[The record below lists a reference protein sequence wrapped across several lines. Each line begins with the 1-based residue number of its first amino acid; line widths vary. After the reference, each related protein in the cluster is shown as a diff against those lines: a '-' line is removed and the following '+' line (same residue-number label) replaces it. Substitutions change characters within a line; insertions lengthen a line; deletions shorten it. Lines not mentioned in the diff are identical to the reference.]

1 MVSLYI
7 HIPFCRSR
15 CIYCGFYSTTALDLR
30 QRYVD
35 ALCRE
40 MEIRGEK
47 LEVRGER
54 IDLSAE
60 KIDTIYLGGGTPSQL
75 TFDQLRQLFIYI
87 NKVYSLTTHLSPL
100 TTEVTIEVNPDDV
113 TVEFAA
119 MLSQLPINRVSMGV
133 QTFDDQRLQFLRRR
147 HTARQAIEAVSIL
160 RSAGIRNLSIDL
172 MYGFPGESLSDW
184 ESDIDTAL
192 SLNVEHIS
200 AYCLMIEEGT
210 PLHQLYRRYGGTEVR
225 EYENSPDAG
234 SNLAPPDPRTPAPP
248 TEETERQ
255 MYYTLIDRL
264 TAAGYEH
271 YEISNFAKKGFR
283 SRHNSNYWNGTPYIG
298 LGAAAHSY
306 DIRSRSWNV
315 ADINAYME
323 GIEHGERLFEEELL
337 DDDTRY
343 NDTVTVG
350 LRTCEGINLDTL
362 SKAHRDYCMKNARR
376 YLDDGLLELVTTTN
390 SSHTS
395 LPSPITSHL
404 KLSRRGLFV
413 SDMVMSDLM
422 KV

>member
-1 MVSLYI
+1 MAGIYI

-40 MEIRGEK
+40 MEIRSHRS
-47 LEVRGER
+47 EVRGER
-54 IDLSAE
+54 IE
-60 KIDTIYLGGGTPSQL
+60 TIYLGGGTPSQL

-87 NKVYSLTTHLSPL
+87 NKVYPLTPDSSPL
-100 TTEVTIEVNPDDV
+100 PPEITIEMNPDDV

-119 MLSQLPINRVSMGV
+119 VLHQLPINRVSMGI
-133 QTFDDQRLQFLRRR
+133 QTFDDQRLRFLRRR

-160 RSAGIRNLSIDL
+160 RAAGIRNISIDL
-172 MYGFPGESLSDW
+172 MYGFPGETLADW
-184 ESDIDTAL
+184 EADIEAAL
-192 SLNVEHIS
+192 ALDVEHLS

-210 PLHQLYRRYGGTEVR
+210 PLHKMFTDDSLQYTDDY
-225 EYENSPDAG
+225 PD
-234 SNLAPPDPRTPAPP
+234 
-248 TEETERQ
+248 EEMERQ
-255 MYYTLIDRL
+255 MYEVLIDRL
-264 TAAGYEH
+264 EAAGYEH
-271 YEISNFAKKGFR
+271 YEISNFARPGFR

-315 ADINAYME
+315 ADIRQYIEGME
-323 GIEHGERLFEEELL
+323 RGERIFEEELL

-343 NDTVTVG
+343 NDIVTVA
-350 LRTCEGINLDTL
+350 LRTKEGIDLNAL
-362 SKAHRDYCMKNARR
+362 SEKHRNYCMKNARR
-376 YLDDGLLELVTTTN
+376 YLNDGLLELSTIRGAE
-390 SSHTS
+390 
-395 LPSPITSHL
+395 SPTLHL
-404 KLSRRGLFV
+404 TRHGLFV

-422 KV
+422 MV